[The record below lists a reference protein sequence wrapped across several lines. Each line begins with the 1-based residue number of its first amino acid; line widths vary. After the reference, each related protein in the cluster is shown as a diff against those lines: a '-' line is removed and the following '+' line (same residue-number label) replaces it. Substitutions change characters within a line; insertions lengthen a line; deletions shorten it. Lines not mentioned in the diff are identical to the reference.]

1 MAIKNP
7 WLKIGISSFY
17 VCLLAHFEELQGAN
31 SGVGHPESI
40 PINILYHIS
49 YYNIYIYNYI
59 YISPLWIG
67 LWQGWMMTVHDISWQ
82 CPSMSIIQLDPI
94 GPSPIPGLWVSRW
107 SFLVR
112 RSHNFQAI
120 LRAHAP
126 PQHRSSTSPLT
137 LSTISVPKKMVSG
150 IWILWY
156 TQIAQS

>member
-49 YYNIYIYNYI
+49 YYNIYIII
-59 YISPLWIG
+59 YIPFMNWF
-67 LWQGWMMTVHDISWQ
+67 MTRLNDDISWQ